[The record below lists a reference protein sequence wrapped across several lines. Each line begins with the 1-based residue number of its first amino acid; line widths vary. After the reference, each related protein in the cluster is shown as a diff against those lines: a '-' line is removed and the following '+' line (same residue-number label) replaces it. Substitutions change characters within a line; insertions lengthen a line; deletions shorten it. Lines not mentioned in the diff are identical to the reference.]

1 MTEYLDQ
8 ELQQNKS
15 LALLQREIALTT
27 KKTVMDEMSHAA
39 RWIMASVLAIN
50 SGGLIASI
58 SRNDELG
65 VTMVGAVAA
74 FYVGLTLAL
83 MMGWKLIKTNQK
95 QLPIHSDFIAVW
107 ERAAIDGFIDEDNI
121 KQVADRLFAF
131 ASKEMGLPSVYSR
144 LSFLSFTVGLV
155 FLAFSAEPALV
166 GNS

>member
-1 MTEYLDQ
+1 MAEYSDLG
-8 ELQQNKS
+8 LQQNKS

-27 KKTVMDEMSHAA
+27 KKIVMDEMSHAA

-65 VTMVGAVAA
+65 AAMVGAVAA
-74 FYVGLTLAL
+74 FYVGLSLAL
-83 MMGWKLIKTNQK
+83 MMGWNLIKINQK

-107 ERAAIDGFIDEDNI
+107 ERAAIDGFIEEDSI
-121 KQVADRLFAF
+121 KQIADRLLKL
-131 ASKEMGLPSVYSR
+131 ASKEMGLPSIYSR

-155 FLAFSAEPALV
+155 FLALSAEPL
-166 GNS
+166 